1 MFDDEEEFSGK
12 ELSTDIEQ
20 FERHLNG
27 ESIGFIDG
35 DRIESIIDYYLFN
48 SNYSKAKVAAEFGIN
63 QLPHYQV
70 FNLRKAQA
78 MAGLGLISDALE
90 MVNQIE
96 ILESYQSELLLT

>member
-12 ELSTDIEQ
+12 ELNTDIER
-20 FERHLNG
+20 FEKHLNG
-27 ESIGFIDG
+27 ETIGFIDG
-35 DRIESIIDYYLFN
+35 DIIESIIDYYLFN

-63 QLPHYQV
+63 QLPHYKV

-90 MVNQIE
+90 LVNQIE
-96 ILESYQSELLLT
+96 DLETYQSELLLT